1 MDKPQTRE
9 EWDGRTQ
16 KPTEA
21 RKALHPG
28 EEAGCEGGGPC
39 DERAE
44 AEGLGR
50 ARTRVA
56 AGGTP

>member
-1 MDKPQTRE
+1 MRRE
-9 EWDGRTQ
+9 DA

-21 RKALHPG
+21 QEALHPG

-39 DERAE
+39 DERAG
-44 AEGLGR
+44 AGGPGS